1 MLKFTHE
8 DIRSALGEAF
18 SFTGKAP
25 EGSFS
30 ISTDT
35 RKLEPGDLFVG
46 IRGGNSEEVAQKAK
60 EAKASACIL
69 SCEAPEGLPCYRV
82 VDTVKAL
89 QDLAAYQRARVKIPM
104 IGVTGS
110 CGKTTTKNMLG
121 SILKTLGE
129 TLVTEGNLNNEIGLP
144 ITLLKLGKEHKSAV
158 VEMGM
163 NHKGEILSLSRL
175 ARPDAAVITNIGS
188 AHIEYLG
195 SRENIAL
202 AKAEIFRGVPPCSK
216 VALPMESDF
225 FEKLS
230 ETARQ
235 QDLAVASFGKGGDFE
250 FVIKEETP
258 SGLKGEL
265 KTPIG
270 SVEMTVPVIGAYN
283 ALNIACAAAGAYA
296 LMGDIRLENIK
307 AGLEN
312 VKGEKLRN
320 ELHEHKGARF
330 ILDCY
335 NANPDSMAASLS
347 MLKEMDVKGRKAALL
362 GDMLEIGDKAKGAHY
377 EIGKFAAQFLDAL
390 FVTGSYA
397 EDYAKGAKESGGKCR
412 VAICEPKDV
421 LEALK
426 AYVKADDAVLFKGS
440 RANKL
445 EEYFYEMFK
454 NNQ

>member
-8 DIRSALGEAF
+8 DIAAALGAAF
-18 SFTGKAP
+18 TFSGKAP
-25 EGSFS
+25 DGSFG
-30 ISTDT
+30 ITTDT

-46 IRGGNSEEVAQKAK
+46 IRGGNTKEVAEKALT
-60 EAKASACIL
+60 AKACACIL
-69 SCEAPEGLPCYRV
+69 SCEAPEGLACYRV
-82 VDTVKAL
+82 VDTIKAL
-89 QDLAAYQRARVKIPM
+89 QDLAAYQRARVQIPM

-144 ITLLKLGKEHKSAV
+144 ITLLKLSEEHRSAV

-195 SRENIAL
+195 SKENIAL
-202 AKAEIFRGVPPCSK
+202 AKAEIFRGVPPCGK
-216 VALPMESDF
+216 VALPIESDF
-225 FEKLS
+225 FGKLS
-230 ETARQ
+230 EMAKQ
-235 QDLAVASFGKGGDFE
+235 LGLAVISFGKGGDFE
-250 FVIKEETP
+250 FVIKTEDA
-258 SGLKGEL
+258 SGLSGEL
-265 KTPIG
+265 RTPMG
-270 SVEMTVPVIGAYN
+270 NVALTVPVIGAYN
-283 ALNIACAAAGAYA
+283 ALNIASAAAGACA
-296 LMGDIRLENIK
+296 LIEGIKLENIK
-307 AGLEN
+307 LGLES

-335 NANPDSMAASLS
+335 NANPDSMAASLT

-390 FVTGSYA
+390 FLTGEYA
-397 EDYAKGAKESGGKCR
+397 EDYAAGAKAAGSPCR

-426 AYVKADDAVLFKGS
+426 AYVKADDAILFKGS

>member
-235 QDLAVASFGKGGDFE
+235 QDLAVVSFGKGGDFE

>member
-8 DIRSALGEAF
+8 DIKAALGSAF
-18 SFTGKAP
+18 SFTGKIPEAP
-25 EGSFS
+25 
-30 ISTDT
+30 ISVTTDT
-35 RKLEPGDLFVG
+35 RKLSPGDLFVG
-46 IRGGNSEEVAQKAK
+46 IRGGNTKEVAEKALT
-60 EAKASACIL
+60 AKASACIL
-69 SCEAPEGLPCYRV
+69 SCEAPEGLACYRV

-89 QDLAAYQRARVKIPM
+89 QDLAAYQRARVQIPM

-144 ITLLKLGKEHKSAV
+144 ITLLKLSEEHRSAV

-195 SRENIAL
+195 SKENIAL
-202 AKAEIFRGVPPCSK
+202 AKAEIFRGVPPCGK
-216 VALPMESDF
+216 VALPIESEF
-225 FEKLS
+225 FGKLS
-230 ETARQ
+230 EMAKQ
-235 QDLAVASFGKGGDFE
+235 LGLAVVSFGKGGDFE
-250 FVIKEETP
+250 FVIKNEDS
-258 SGLKGEL
+258 SGLSGEL
-265 KTPIG
+265 RTPMG
-270 SVEMTVPVIGAYN
+270 NVELTVPVIGAYN
-283 ALNIACAAAGAYA
+283 ALNIASAAAGAYA
-296 LMGDIRLENIK
+296 LIEGIKLENIK
-307 AGLEN
+307 LGLES

-335 NANPDSMAASLS
+335 NANPDSMAASLT

-390 FVTGSYA
+390 FVTGEYA
-397 EDYAKGAKESGGKCR
+397 EDYAAGAKAAGSPCR
-412 VAICEPKDV
+412 VAVCEPKDV

>member
-18 SFTGKAP
+18 SFTGKVP
-25 EGSFS
+25 EGFFS

-46 IRGGNSEEVAQKAK
+46 IRGGNSEEVALKAK

-235 QDLAVASFGKGGDFE
+235 QDLAVVSFGKGGDFE

-270 SVEMTVPVIGAYN
+270 SVEMIVPVIGAYN

-296 LMGDIRLENIK
+296 LTGDIRLENIK

>member
-8 DIRSALGEAF
+8 DIKAALGSAF
-18 SFTGKAP
+18 SFTGEAP
-25 EGSFS
+25 QAPFS
-30 ISTDT
+30 VTTDT

-46 IRGGNSEEVAQKAK
+46 IRGGNTKEVAEKALF
-60 EAKASACIL
+60 AKASACIL
-69 SCEAPEGLPCYRV
+69 SCEGPEGLPCYRV
-82 VDTVKAL
+82 VDTIKAL
-89 QDLAAYQRARVKIPM
+89 QDLAAYQRARVQIPM

-144 ITLLKLGKEHKSAV
+144 ITLLKLSEEHRSAV

-175 ARPDAAVITNIGS
+175 AHPDAAVITNIGS

-195 SRENIAL
+195 SKENIAL
-202 AKAEIFRGVPPCSK
+202 AKAEIFRGVPPCGK
-216 VALPMESDF
+216 VALPIESDF
-225 FEKLS
+225 FGKLS
-230 ETARQ
+230 EMARQ
-235 QDLAVASFGKGGDFE
+235 LDLTVVSFGKGGDFE
-250 FVIKEETP
+250 FAIKEESA
-258 SGLKGEL
+258 SGLSGEL
-265 KTPIG
+265 RTPIG
-270 SVEMTVPVIGAYN
+270 NVELTVPVIGAYN

-296 LMGDIRLENIK
+296 LMEGIKLENIK
-307 AGLEN
+307 LGLES

-335 NANPDSMAASLS
+335 NANPDSMAASLT

-390 FVTGSYA
+390 FLTGEYA
-397 EDYAKGAKESGGKCR
+397 EDYAAGAKDAGSPCR

-426 AYVKADDAVLFKGS
+426 AYVKADDAILFKGS

>member
-8 DIRSALGEAF
+8 DIAAALGAAF

-25 EGSFS
+25 DGSFG
-30 ISTDT
+30 ITTDT

-46 IRGGNSEEVAQKAK
+46 IRGGNTKEVAEKAK
-60 EAKASACIL
+60 DAKASACIL

-82 VDTVKAL
+82 VDTIKAL
-89 QDLAAYQRARVKIPM
+89 QDLAAYQRARVQIPM

-144 ITLLKLGKEHKSAV
+144 ITLLKLGSEHKSAV

-175 ARPDAAVITNIGS
+175 ARPNAAVITNVGS

-195 SRENIAL
+195 SRENIAM
-202 AKAEIFRGVPPCSK
+202 AKAEIFRGVPPCGK
-216 VALPMESDF
+216 VALPIESDF
-225 FEKLS
+225 FGKLS
-230 ETARQ
+230 ETAKQ
-235 QDLAVASFGKGGDFE
+235 LDLVVVSFGKGGDFE
-250 FVIKEETP
+250 FIIKEECP
-258 SGLKGEL
+258 SGLRGEL
-265 KTPIG
+265 KTPLG
-270 SVEMTVPVIGAYN
+270 SVELSVPVIGAYN
-283 ALNIACAAAGAYA
+283 ALNIAAAAAGAYA
-296 LMGDIRLENIK
+296 LINDIKLENIK

-312 VKGEKLRN
+312 VKGERLRN

-335 NANPDSMAASLS
+335 NANPDSMAASLT

-390 FVTGSYA
+390 FVTGEYA
-397 EDYAKGAKESGGKCR
+397 EDYARGAKEACGKCL

>member
-8 DIRSALGEAF
+8 DIAAALGAAF

-25 EGSFS
+25 DGSFG
-30 ISTDT
+30 ITTDT

-46 IRGGNSEEVAQKAK
+46 IRGGNTKEVAAKAK
-60 EAKASACIL
+60 EAKACACIL
-69 SCEAPEGLPCYRV
+69 SCEAPEDLPCYRV
-82 VDTVKAL
+82 VDTIKAL

-121 SILKTLGE
+121 SIMKTLGE

-144 ITLLKLGKEHKSAV
+144 ITLLKLGSEHKSAV

-175 ARPDAAVITNIGS
+175 ARPNAAVITNVGS

-202 AKAEIFRGVPPCSK
+202 AKAEIFRGVPPCGK
-216 VALPMESDF
+216 VALPIESDF
-225 FEKLS
+225 FGKLS
-230 ETARQ
+230 ELAKQ
-235 QDLAVASFGKGGDFE
+235 LDLTVVSFGKGGDFE
-250 FVIKEETP
+250 FVIKEERP
-258 SGLKGEL
+258 AGLIGEL
-265 KTPIG
+265 KTPMG
-270 SVEMTVPVIGAYN
+270 SVELNVPVIGAYN

-296 LMGDIRLENIK
+296 LIDNIKLENIK
-307 AGLEN
+307 SGLEN

-335 NANPDSMAASLS
+335 NANPDSMAASLT

-377 EIGKFAAQFLDAL
+377 EIGKFASQFLDAL
-390 FVTGSYA
+390 FVTGEYA
-397 EDYAKGAKESGGKCR
+397 EDYARGAREGNCKCR
-412 VAICEPKDV
+412 VAVCEPKDV